1 MLLFVYITIMS
12 SDADLIFVIF
22 SPHRKFLDKFFST
35 QKCVNYD
42 KTDFATKFVFD
53 KTDFFQ
59 ENSINFAYMATFST
73 SHIFQMWRISD
84 FCKEFEQ
91 FMEFYRNLY
100 SFCSKFVWKTTRVD
114 KICVEKK

>member
-1 MLLFVYITIMS
+1 MIPKEDFTGVTP
-12 SDADLIFVIF
+12 DLIFVIIF
-22 SPHRKFLDKFFST
+22 SPHRKVLNKFFST

-73 SHIFQMWRISD
+73 SHTCQMWRISD
-84 FCKEFEQ
+84 FSTSV
-91 FMEFYRNLY
+91 MGRHL
-100 SFCSKFVWKTTRVD
+100 KFLHM
-114 KICVEKK
+114 